1 MEGDKDMKGRQTI
14 LAIDDSLL
22 ICQQIEKVLSCEE
35 VAVHKSHTAESALEA
50 LDHLNPDLIL
60 LDVILPDME
69 GYDLFQ
75 KIREK
80 EKGQTPVIFI
90 TSKDSEQD
98 VIKGFSLGA
107 CDYIKK
113 PFLPEELRSR
123 VRAHLHDKREKDELR
138 SINESLRANMEKLN
152 RVAFRDELTGLYNR
166 HFVVEKLAQDLETED
181 RQDAIVMIDVDNFK
195 KVNDTYGHS
204 VGDMVLVCIANIM
217 ESICRRHKVVRW
229 GGEEFLLILM
239 AVTEAEVMSL
249 CEEIRKEVEDFP
261 FMYGDTTFFCTITL
275 GATMY
280 DKTVAFNENVLN
292 ADMVLYCGKTSGKN
306 KTVMHGA
313 DDGTGV

>member
-1 MEGDKDMKGRQTI
+1 MKGRQTI
-14 LAIDDSLL
+14 LAIDDSLMV
-22 ICQQIEKVLSCEE
+22 CQQIERVLADED
-35 VAVHKSHTAESALEA
+35 VMIYTSHTAASALDT
-50 LDHLNPDLIL
+50 LDELEPDLIL

-80 EKGQTPVIFI
+80 EKSQTPVIFI

-98 VIKGFSLGA
+98 VIRGFSLGA

-123 VRAHLHDKREKDELR
+123 VKAHLHDKREKDELR
-138 SINESLRANMEKLN
+138 SMNESLRANMEKLN

-166 HFVVEKLAQDLETED
+166 HFVVEKLAQDLEEEG

-239 AVTEAEVMSL
+239 AVTVEEVL
-249 CEEIRKEVEDFP
+249 AICEEIRREVEDFP
-261 FMYGDTTFFCTITL
+261 FMYSGTTFFCTITL
-275 GATMY
+275 GVAMY
-280 DKTVAFNENVLN
+280 DKMAAFHDNVLC
-292 ADMVLYCGKTSGKN
+292 ADTALYRGKTSGKN
-306 KTVMHGA
+306 KTVIYEA
-313 DDGTGV
+313 DGGTGA

>member
-1 MEGDKDMKGRQTI
+1 MKGRQTI
-14 LAIDDSLL
+14 LAIDDSLMV
-22 ICQQIEKVLSCEE
+22 CQQIERVLSGED
-35 VAVHKSHTAESALEA
+35 VTIYKSHTAASALDT
-50 LDHLNPDLIL
+50 LDTLEPDLIL

-80 EKGQTPVIFI
+80 EKNQTPVIFI

-98 VIKGFSLGA
+98 VIRGFSLGA

-123 VRAHLHDKREKDELR
+123 VKAHLHDKREKDELR
-138 SINESLRANMEKLN
+138 SMNESLRANMEKLN

-166 HFVVEKLAQDLETED
+166 HFVVEKLAQDLEEEG

-239 AVTEAEVMSL
+239 AVTAEEVL
-249 CEEIRKEVEDFP
+249 AICEEIRKEVEDFP
-261 FMYGDTTFFCTITL
+261 FMYSDTTFFCTITL
-275 GATMY
+275 GVAMY
-280 DKTVAFNENVLN
+280 DKAAAFHDNVLC
-292 ADMVLYCGKTSGKN
+292 ADTALYRGKTSGKN
-306 KTVMHGA
+306 QTVVYEA
-313 DDGTGV
+313 DGGTGA